1 MPDWFVQVPS
11 IVLIRLTLPTTGK
24 NLLGKG
30 FKRGEWRPLGILEMI
45 YLLRGTVLFL
55 PFPERVDGCNASV
68 SQESCFKGPEDQAK
82 TSVAGPAV
90 CVITGVVSALKGA
103 TPSRAGRRV
112 GVSTCGLLPGIPVSS
127 HDRAGTCPACLLTH
141 LVLVRNALN
150 SYEVPV
156 TYFS

>member
-68 SQESCFKGPEDQAK
+68 NQESCFKGPEDQAK
-82 TSVAGPAV
+82 TSVA
-90 CVITGVVSALKGA
+90 GA

-127 HDRAGTCPACLLTH
+127 RDRAGACPACLLTH
-141 LVLVRNALN
+141 LVLARNALN
-150 SYEVPV
+150 SCEVPV